1 MGQTSPCH
9 VGSSHVL
16 NLEIPYR
23 SSQDLSDK
31 RPIVHLNRLTNH
43 LHQLLLWFAWNG
55 MCAEWCWMKVQGCFW
70 DGHFNTPTHAESK
83 RHQLCAFIYIYM
95 YIYIYKRPFV
105 SSCTFH
111 AVAVRCW
118 LMRMFREN
126 WSRSALLKWMCTD
139 EDGLL
144 VMPLNF
150 DLLYLGFC
158 HGSPCYPWVS
168 RNCQTSQDN
177 SKAKRDQYKHIVIGG
192 DTICWSGQ

>member
-1 MGQTSPCH
+1 MEC
-9 VGSSHVL
+9 VL
-16 NLEIPYR
+16 NDVEWKYCKVASETATSTLQHMLKANGI
-23 SSQDLSDK
+23 SCA
-31 RPIVHLNRLTNH
+31 HLY
-43 LHQLLLWFAWNG
+43 
-55 MCAEWCWMKVQGCFW
+55 
-70 DGHFNTPTHAESK
+70 
-83 RHQLCAFIYIYM
+83 IIIYM
-95 YIYIYKRPFV
+95 YIYKRPFV

-192 DTICWSGQ
+192 YTICWSGQ